1 MNLNTGLREKGTARV
16 LGDVANER
24 TRQVVVE
31 GFSPATDDRQHPGT
45 LAQAAACYARFAG
58 LVLTGDHLRSYRG
71 GVMPRVD
78 EHGGIYGERA
88 PAEVPEVDRGVPPE
102 WPFSRAWWKPRIPR
116 HDLIRAIALL
126 VAEVERIDRRLQ
138 AETRAAILAKIDI
151 DVGAPDQLRELE
163 RAAGLPEAKR
173 TPPMPTG
180 RRPFR
185 DLAAERR
192 EAEEIAPRSA
202 AAAAVSSNVTGA
214 GVDTSRT
221 HESDTGLV
229 HGSAADSS
237 PPACDPG
244 SSDAGDACG
253 GGE

>member
-31 GFSPATDDRQHPGT
+31 GFSPAADDRQDPGM
-45 LAQAAACYARFAG
+45 LARAAACYARFAG
-58 LVLTGDHLRSYRG
+58 LVLSRDDLRSGG
-71 GVMPRVD
+71 GV
-78 EHGGIYGERA
+78 EI
-88 PAEVPEVDRGVPPE
+88 PEVDRGVPRE
-102 WPFSRAWWKPRIPR
+102 WPFSRAWWKPRVPR

-126 VAEVERIDRRLQ
+126 VAEVERIDRQAQ
-138 AETRAAILAKIDI
+138 AETRAAILAKVDI

-192 EAEEIAPRSA
+192 EAEEIASRSA
-202 AAAAVSSNVTGA
+202 AAAAISSNVTGA

-237 PPACDPG
+237 PPACDAG
-244 SSDAGDACG
+244 SSDAGGACG